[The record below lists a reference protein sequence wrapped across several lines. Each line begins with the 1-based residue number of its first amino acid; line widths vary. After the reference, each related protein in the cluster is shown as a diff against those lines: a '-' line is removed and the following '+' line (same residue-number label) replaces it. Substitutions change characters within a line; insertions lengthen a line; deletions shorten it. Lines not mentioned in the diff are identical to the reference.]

1 MKNASWKETISRKKN
16 ECKYKVVCKIAVSL
30 YIEVAIS
37 LCVMHFHLKILS
49 TFIQAVKLKA
59 NDNKNERTSGVF
71 LKQLP
76 QQSVYS
82 LSVV

>member
-16 ECKYKVVCKIAVSL
+16 KCKYKVVCKIADEV
-30 YIEVAIS
+30 EVAIS
-37 LCVMHFHLKILS
+37 LCAMHFHLKILS

-59 NDNKNERTSGVF
+59 NDSKNERTSGVF

-82 LSVV
+82 LSAV